1 MFIKGELAV
10 TALII
15 IASIILAPSVAVY
28 AAMRALVNLITA
40 SR

>member
-15 IASIILAPSVAVY
+15 IASIILAPSVAAY
-28 AAMRALVNLITA
+28 MALRALVNLITA